1 MRRVATLIVLAALF
15 SLAMAQP
22 VTIRWFVGL
31 GTGGQPDQID
41 VQNAVVAA
49 FNASQDRIRLEIEI
63 VDNTVAVATL
73 ATLIATGSA
82 PDIVGP
88 VGLTGTNAF
97 AGNFYDLEVLA
108 NQAGYDLGQFP
119 QAAVDNQRTAEGL
132 IGIPLAN
139 FPSFIYYRPELF
151 DEAGLEYPPTHVG
164 DPYVLDG
171 QEVEWN
177 MDTLLEVAKILTVD
191 GSGNDATMASFN
203 PDDIV
208 QFGFNYQWAGGR
220 DARQIVTLFGPGEL
234 VDANGNASMPDHWRE
249 GYQWFYDAVWTHHVH
264 PNNAQDGSD
273 LLSQGNPF
281 NSGRVAMAYS
291 HLWYTCCMDQ
301 NPNTWD
307 AAVPPSHDGV
317 TTARLHADTFRVLRS
332 TAHPAE
338 AFEVLAYLVGP
349 ASLDLL
355 GVYGGMPAR
364 EADQDAY
371 FAALDERFPQGV
383 NWDVPRETFNY
394 ADAPSHEALVPN
406 YNRALDRLATFHSLL
421 FSQPDLNVEFEIE
434 RFLADLQVIYDEAP

>member
-1 MRRVATLIVLAALF
+1 MRRVLITLTLAALA
-15 SLAMAQP
+15 SLALAQP

-31 GTGGQPDQID
+31 GTGGEPDQVD
-41 VQNAVVAA
+41 VQNAVVEA
-49 FNASQDRIRLEIEI
+49 FNASQDRIKLEIEL

-108 NQAGYDLGQFP
+108 DDAGYDLSQFP
-119 QAAVDNQRTAEGL
+119 AAAVDNQRTAEGL

-151 DEAGLEYPPTHVG
+151 DEAGLEYPPTKVG
-164 DPYVLDG
+164 EPYLLDG

-191 GSGNDATMASFN
+191 ADGNDATMPEFDPN
-203 PDDIV
+203 NIV

-234 VDANGNASMPDHWRE
+234 VDANGNSFMPDHWRE
-249 GYQWFYDAVWTHHVH
+249 GFQWFYDAVWTHHVH

-301 NPNTWD
+301 NPHTWD
-307 AAVPPSHDGV
+307 AAVPPSHNGV
-317 TTARLHADTFRVLRS
+317 TTARLHADTFRILKS
-332 TAHPAE
+332 TQHPAE
-338 AFEVLAYLVGP
+338 AFEVLTYLVGP

-355 GVYGGMPAR
+355 SVYGGMPAR
-364 EADQDAY
+364 EVDQDAY
-371 FAALDERFPQGV
+371 FAALDETFPQGV
-383 NWDVPRETFNY
+383 NWDVPRETYDY
-394 ADAPSHEALVPN
+394 ADSPSHESLVPN

>member
-1 MRRVATLIVLAALF
+1 MRKILIASLVLSLF
-15 SLAMAQP
+15 TLAMAQP

-31 GTGGQPDQID
+31 GTGGQPEQID

-49 FNASQDRIRLEIEI
+49 FNASQDRIVLEVEY
-63 VDNTVAVATL
+63 VDNNVAVATL

-88 VGLTGTNAF
+88 VGLTGTNSF
-97 AGNFYDLEVLA
+97 AGNFADLEALA
-108 NQAGYDLGQFP
+108 NDAGYDLGQFP
-119 QAAVDNQRTAEGL
+119 QAAVDNQRTGEGL

-151 DEAGLEYPPTHVG
+151 DEAGLAYPPTRAG
-164 DPYVLDG
+164 DPYDFYG
-171 QEVEWN
+171 EEVEWN

-191 GSGNDATMASFN
+191 SSGRDATEEGFDPN
-203 PDDIV
+203 NIV

-220 DARQIVTLFGPGEL
+220 DARQITTLFGAGEL
-234 VDANGNASMPDHWRE
+234 VDGDGNAHMPDHWRE
-249 GYQWFYDAVWTHHVH
+249 GWHWFYDAVWTHNVH

-273 LLSQGNPF
+273 LLAQGNPF

-291 HLWYTCCMDQ
+291 HLWFTCCLDQ
-301 NPNTWD
+301 NPDSWD
-307 AAVPPSHDGV
+307 AAAPPSHNGT
-317 TTARLHADTFRVLRS
+317 TTARLHADTFRILNS
-332 TAHPAE
+332 SANQAE

-355 GVYGGMPAR
+355 AVYGGMPAR

-371 FAALDERFPQGV
+371 FADLDERFPQGV
-383 NWDVPRETFNY
+383 DWDVVRDAFNY
-394 ADAPSHEALVPN
+394 ADSPSHEALLPN

-421 FSQPDLNVEFEIE
+421 FSQPGLDVDAEIDL
-434 RFLADLQVIYDEAP
+434 FLQDLQVIYNEAD